1 MATKKILTN
10 LELDGT
16 IQASTFYLGN
26 SDNYIR
32 ESSGDVEL
40 YGDASVVIESGDGV
54 IIEIS
59 DVLYIDGSVEST
71 GSTQSTSF
79 IKTGGTSAQ
88 FLKAD
93 GSVDTTTYTGDQ
105 DLSGYLLNTTDTLTG
120 RLTITSSARVGN
132 DTATASSANEGA
144 LRYYTDIDGSY
155 VDMCMQYQN
164 SGTPAN
170 DYKWTN
176 VVRHLFPS

>member
-1 MATKKILTN
+1 MATKKILTD
-10 LELDGT
+10 LELDGSIT
-16 IQASTFYLGN
+16 SSTFNIGTSGSYLK
-26 SDNYIR
+26 D
-32 ESSGDVEL
+32 ESGDIVL
-40 YGDASVVIESGDGV
+40 FTDSTFQIESGDG
-54 IIEIS
+54 ILIEIS
-59 DVLYIDGSVEST
+59 DVIEISGAVEST